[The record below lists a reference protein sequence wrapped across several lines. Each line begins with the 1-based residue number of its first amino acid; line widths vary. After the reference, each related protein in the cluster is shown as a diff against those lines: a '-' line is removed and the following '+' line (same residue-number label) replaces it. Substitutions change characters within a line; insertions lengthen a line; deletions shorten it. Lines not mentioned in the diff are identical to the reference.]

1 MPHYYLCVYD
11 MHSLGAF
18 RGGKKQFTN
27 WTKIEFHL
35 KSSINSTNSRL
46 QFTTT
51 KTGVLWLDQVSVMPS
66 DTYMVIS
73 SLCFYPLR
81 FGGIFSL
88 EYLQKT
94 CVYFL
99 HRTQSKW
106 NTKLVQIDLSMFLPR
121 VHLTYCHYIFVIG
134 TWFSEGS
141 CFYVGRFKAPISQ
154 ISRSV
159 NYEMYVT
166 SKFKLYGYTP
176 LMT

>member
-1 MPHYYLCVYD
+1 MLHYYLCVHD

-35 KSSINSTNSRL
+35 KSSINNTNSRL

-51 KTGVLWLDQVSVMPS
+51 KTGVIWLDQVSVMPS

-99 HRTQSKW
+99 RRTQ
-106 NTKLVQIDLSMFLPR
+106 
-121 VHLTYCHYIFVIG
+121 H
-134 TWFSEGS
+134 
-141 CFYVGRFKAPISQ
+141 
-154 ISRSV
+154 
-159 NYEMYVT
+159 
-166 SKFKLYGYTP
+166 
-176 LMT
+176 